1 MPDHADAARSV
12 VLRGLSVHNVRNWTE
27 GLLEFGPHINIFW
40 GPNAQGKT
48 SLLEALHLLA
58 VGRSFRTQHLSEI
71 KRHGQELMRLSLEFS
86 EGNVEQNI
94 RFALNSTEKR
104 VTLNATPYPTLSSLI
119 GLIPMVIITP
129 DDELIKSAPL
139 ERRRFLDLLLSQEN
153 PLYLH
158 HLTRY
163 SRALKQRN
171 SLLRQRQM
179 QTIEPWEAQL
189 AHSGAYLIRARL
201 EALKH
206 LSREAEHFYG
216 RISESDGA
224 VAAHYESRL
233 DLGDPEK
240 SLLKLLSKDRLR
252 EAKLGATLYGPHRDD
267 LKITLN
273 GHDAKTVMSEGQMRS
288 ACTALKL
295 GSWSTLKSRLD
306 KPPVLLIDDFGIS
319 LDRYRRQNLI
329 TLLEMCGQVF
339 ITSTDPLEIERFN
352 RPIHRLPVGISN

>member
-240 SLLKLLSKDRLR
+240 SLL
-252 EAKLGATLYGPHRDD
+252 
-267 LKITLN
+267 
-273 GHDAKTVMSEGQMRS
+273 
-288 ACTALKL
+288 
-295 GSWSTLKSRLD
+295 
-306 KPPVLLIDDFGIS
+306 
-319 LDRYRRQNLI
+319 
-329 TLLEMCGQVF
+329 
-339 ITSTDPLEIERFN
+339 
-352 RPIHRLPVGISN
+352 